1 MAKILI
7 TTDFS
12 ANSKAGIRFAIQLS
26 QQRKCEL
33 TFFHSYHVVKPSN
46 WDENKFTSYQNSE
59 AVSIKNKLETFVN
72 TIYKQLDIVPLNV
85 HYAVSSSFIT
95 DSNIMKYAADHKFE
109 FICISRRG
117 SGKANKIFGTNT
129 SNLILHSNIPVIA
142 VPNTYR
148 ISKIKSVLYASDF
161 ANIERE
167 MGIVVDFAKPLGAE
181 IVLLHLNYPSDIS
194 NNVKVLEEVI
204 LKFPKADI
212 KYHLE
217 NINLVH
223 NLVANIQAVIK
234 KANPSVLVM
243 FTNQNLNFF
252 EKIFLSSSTVAYSF
266 NASVPLIV
274 YNKNT

>member
-1 MAKILI
+1 MTKILI

-26 QQRKCEL
+26 KQRKCEL

-72 TIYKQLDIVPLNV
+72 TIYKQLDIAPLNV

-117 SGKANKIFGTNT
+117 GGKANKIFGTNT
-129 SNLILHSNIPVIA
+129 SNLILHSTIPVIA

-181 IVLLHLNYPSDIS
+181 IELLHLNYPSDIS
-194 NNVKVLEEVI
+194 NNVKVVEEVI
-204 LKFPKADI
+204 LKFPKAGI

-223 NLVANIQAVIK
+223 NLVTNIQTVIK
-234 KANPSVLVM
+234 KAKPSVLVM
-243 FTNQNLNFF
+243 FTNQNLNFL

-274 YNKNT
+274 FNKNT

>member
-181 IVLLHLNYPSDIS
+181 IELLHLNYPSDIS

-217 NINLVH
+217 NINRVH

-274 YNKNT
+274 FNKNT